1 MAPEV
6 ASPSPPTEILVESL
20 HKSFDGHQVLRGI
33 ELTIRRGEIVAV
45 VGGSGCGKTVLLKH
59 LTGHL
64 QPDEGRVLLADHEA
78 PGAPLRDLATLD
90 DDGMDR
96 IRVHWAVVFQRN
108 ALLTGTVYENLALW
122 LREIKR
128 TDEAEILPK
137 ARKALMDVGLDPD
150 VVMHREREDLSGGM
164 AKRVAIARALVM
176 DPLLV
181 IYDEPT
187 SGLDP
192 EHAAQ
197 IHDLIAQTHDA
208 PIPTTSPPGPRT
220 SIIVTHD
227 TELLRRIQP
236 RVVMLHGGK
245 VFFDGSY
252 EAFRE
257 DDSPP
262 VRPYFE
268 QMPILHRRLMSS
280 WREPD
285 GGRAARLT

>member
-1 MAPEV
+1 MVRETSSSA
-6 ASPSPPTEILVESL
+6 PPTEVLVESL
-20 HKSFDGHQVLRGI
+20 HKSFGSNNVLRGVDLKI
-33 ELTIRRGEIVAV
+33 ARGDIVAV

-64 QPDEGRVLLADHEA
+64 QPDSGRVWLADHEA
-78 PGAPLRDLATLD
+78 PGAPPRDLATLD
-90 DDGMDR
+90 DDQMDR
-96 IRVHWAVVFQRN
+96 IRVHWAVVFQHN

-128 TDEAEILPK
+128 ADESEILPK
-137 ARKALMDVGLDPD
+137 ARKALRDVGLDPEA
-150 VVMHREREDLSGGM
+150 VMFRQREDLSGGM

-181 IYDEPT
+181 LYDEPT

-197 IHDLIAQTHDA
+197 IHELISQTHDA
-208 PIPTTSPPGPRT
+208 PIPPTTPPGPRT

-227 TELLRRIQP
+227 TELLRRLQP
-236 RVVMLHGGK
+236 RVVMLYHGK

-252 EAFRE
+252 DAFRA
-257 DDSPP
+257 DSSPP

-268 QMPILHRRLMSS
+268 QMPILHR
-280 WREPD
+280 
-285 GGRAARLT
+285 GVRAS